1 MENILPYL
9 DRDALALLR
18 PRMQLARAKPG
29 QRIIREGKPSPALFI
44 IRSGEVDILR
54 ESAGHDILVT
64 TLTTDGIFGESAF
77 LDAMPA
83 SASVRARSES
93 DLIVFTPQRLTPL
106 FEESP
111 SLFSQFYRSLALQ
124 LSRKLRAAT
133 NSANGGKD
141 PLADRFGDLPAWE
154 II

>member
-18 PRMQLARAKPG
+18 PRMQLARVKPG
-29 QRIIREGKPSPALFI
+29 QRIIREGAPAPALFI
-44 IRSGEVDILR
+44 IRSGEVDVLR
-54 ESAGHDILVT
+54 QSGGYDIFVT
-64 TLTTDGIFGESAF
+64 TLATNSIFGESAF

-83 SASVRARSES
+83 SASVRARTES
-93 DLIVFTPQRLTPL
+93 DLIVFSPQRLSPL

-133 NSANGGKD
+133 TSNEKD